1 MASIRVRGIFSSHVL
16 LTLVGVSGEHK
27 FGKREEKPDLPAL
40 FSIVVTFVIVRVFVV
55 MVLLLS
61 VVLVVC

>member
-1 MASIRVRGIFSSHVL
+1 MRGIFSSHVL
-16 LTLVGVSGEHK
+16 LTLKGVGLSGEHK

>member
-1 MASIRVRGIFSSHVL
+1 MES
-16 LTLVGVSGEHK
+16 TNLVKERK
-27 FGKREEKPDLPAL
+27 KIDLPAL